1 MGRKVGQAMKLDQ
14 FNTALRSEAIDA
26 LRPCVDVLRWC
37 EQVVD
42 SRPFTNRDAL
52 VASALAAALPFTSA
66 EVTGALSHHP
76 RIGQQPVRDDREAAL
91 ARAEQAGV
99 DHTDDAIATGL
110 AIGNRAY
117 EEKFGRVFLIRAA
130 GRTGE
135 HMLASLHERLRNTAA
150 TEDRTVA
157 EQLREIAILRLEGV
171 VTE

>member
-1 MGRKVGQAMKLDQ
+1 MKLDQ
-14 FNTALRSEAIDA
+14 FNTALRSQAIDA

-37 EQVVD
+37 EQIVD
-42 SRPFTNRDAL
+42 SRPFTTRDSL
-52 VASALAAALPFTSA
+52 LASAFSAALPFTSD

-76 RIGQQPVRDDREAAL
+76 RIGQQPVCDDREAVL
-91 ARAEQAGV
+91 ARSEQAGV
-99 DHTDDAIATGL
+99 DHSDGTIATGL
-110 AIGNRAY
+110 ALGNRAY

-135 HMLASLHERLRNTAA
+135 QMLASLHERLRNTVS